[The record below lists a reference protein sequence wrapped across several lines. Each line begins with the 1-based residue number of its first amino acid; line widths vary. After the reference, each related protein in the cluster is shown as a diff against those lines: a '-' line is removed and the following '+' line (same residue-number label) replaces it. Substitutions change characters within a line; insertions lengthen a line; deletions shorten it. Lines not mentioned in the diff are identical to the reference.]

1 MKRREFIS
9 LLGGATAAWPL
20 AARAQQ
26 PAIPVIGFGWT
37 DQTPGV
43 AASRVAAFHQG
54 LRQVGLVEGENLAVE
69 YRWPDGQPE
78 PVRTAVAEFVQ
89 RRVAVIVGNTPMALA
104 AKSAT
109 STIPIVF
116 LTGGDPVKL
125 GLVASDNRP
134 GGNVTGVSF
143 LTVGLEGKRLG
154 LLRDLLP
161 RVTAIGV
168 LMDPNGPESAR
179 QLNDVQHASHTLGWR
194 IHIVQASSETQLDS
208 GFATLARERP
218 EALVVIPTPFFTAQ
232 RKRIVELA
240 ARHSL
245 PAIYG
250 LREFSEAG
258 GLISYGT
265 SITDAFRQ
273 AGIYAGRVLKGERPA
288 DMPVL
293 QPTKFE
299 LVINLKTA
307 KALGLEVPPTLL
319 ARADEVIE

>member
-89 RRVAVIVGNTPMALA
+89 RRVAVIVGNTPVAMA

-288 DMPVL
+288 DMPML

-307 KALGLEVPPTLL
+307 KALGLAVPDKLL
-319 ARADEVIE
+319 AIADEVIE

>member
-1 MKRREFIS
+1 MNRRAFIT
-9 LLGGATAAWPL
+9 LLGGAAAAWPL

-37 DQTPGV
+37 DQTPSV

-89 RRVAVIVGNTPMALA
+89 RRVAVIVGNTPVAMA

-288 DMPVL
+288 DMPML

-307 KALGLEVPPTLL
+307 KALGLAVPDKLL
-319 ARADEVIE
+319 AIADEVIE

>member
-1 MKRREFIS
+1 VYIT
-9 LLGGATAAWPL
+9 LLGGSAAAWPL
-20 AARAQQ
+20 AELAQ
-26 PAIPVIGFGWT
+26 PAMPVIGFAWT
-37 DQTPGV
+37 DQTPDA

-69 YRWPDGQPE
+69 YRWPTGQPE
-78 PVRTAVAEFVQ
+78 PVRAAVAEFVQ
-89 RRVAVIVGNTPMALA
+89 RRVAVIVGNTPVAML

-116 LTGGDPVKL
+116 LTGGDPVRL

-143 LTVGLEGKRLG
+143 LTIGLEGKRLG

-161 RVTAIGV
+161 RVMAIGA

-179 QLNDVQHASHTLGWR
+179 QLNDVQDVSHTLGWR
-194 IHIVQASSETQLDS
+194 IHIVQAGSEIQVDS

-218 EALVVIPTPFFTAQ
+218 DALIVVPTPFFTAQ

-245 PAIYG
+245 PAMYG
-250 LREFSEAG
+250 LREFPASG

-273 AGIYAGRVLKGERPA
+273 AGIYAGRVLKGEKPA

-299 LVINLKTA
+299 LVINIKTA
-307 KALGLEVPPTLL
+307 RALDLTLPPSLL
-319 ARADEVIE
+319 AIADEVIE

>member
-1 MKRREFIS
+1 VRRREFIT
-9 LLGGATAAWPL
+9 LLGGAAAWPL
-20 AARAQQ
+20 GAHAQQ
-26 PAIPVIGFGWT
+26 PAVPVIGFAWT
-37 DQTPGV
+37 DQTPDV
-43 AASRVAAFHQG
+43 AASRLAAFHQG
-54 LRQVGLVEGENLAVE
+54 LRQVGLVEGESLAVE
-69 YRWPDGQPE
+69 YRWPGSQPE

-89 RRVAVIVGNTPMALA
+89 RRVAVIVGNTPVAMA

-116 LTGGDPVKL
+116 LTGGDPVSL
-125 GLVASDNRP
+125 GLVASDNHP
-134 GGNVTGVSF
+134 SGNVTGVSF
-143 LTVGLEGKRLG
+143 LTIGLEGKRLG

-161 RVTAIGV
+161 RVIAIGA

-179 QLNDVQHASHTLGWR
+179 QLNDVQDASHTLGWR
-194 IHIVQASSETQLDS
+194 IHIVQAGNETQLDS
-208 GFATLARERP
+208 GFATVARERP
-218 EALVVIPTPFFTAQ
+218 DALIVVPTPFFTAQ

-245 PAIYG
+245 PAMYG
-250 LREFSEAG
+250 LREFPGAG

-273 AGIYAGRVLKGERPA
+273 AGIYAGRVLKGEKPA

-293 QPTKFE
+293 QPTRFE

-307 KALGLEVPPTLL
+307 KALGLDIPPGVL
-319 ARADEVIE
+319 ALADEVIE